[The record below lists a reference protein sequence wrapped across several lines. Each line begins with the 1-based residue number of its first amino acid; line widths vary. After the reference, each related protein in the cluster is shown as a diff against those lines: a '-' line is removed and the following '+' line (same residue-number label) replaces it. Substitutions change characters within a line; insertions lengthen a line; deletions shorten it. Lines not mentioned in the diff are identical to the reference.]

1 MLLAIGDLLEELL
14 VRLRADPVRG
24 SDNSVRSARVRGGS
38 AANVAA
44 LDAEMGGTPRFV
56 GQCGDDAI
64 GHVLVE
70 DLRGRGVE
78 ADVLH
83 RGATG
88 MVITTVGQGVR
99 TRLVDRGASRGPA
112 SLHHVDLAEVSQI
125 YLAAAAFTEE
135 PLASAV
141 ETLLAAARDW
151 KLPVVVGGPSSADLE
166 ALGADE
172 FLELVRTLQ
181 PDAVVLNREEHH
193 ALGSSRR
200 EPLPGA
206 ALPARGR
213 PSASMMPCLT
223 THLARRQQLACRRS
237 QRRPRPWLRFRRL
250 LRWRRS
256 RPSGRWRSVLRCR

>member
-1 MLLAIGDLLEELL
+1 
-14 VRLRADPVRG
+14 
-24 SDNSVRSARVRGGS
+24 
-38 AANVAA
+38 
-44 LDAEMGGTPRFV
+44 
-56 GQCGDDAI
+56 
-64 GHVLVE
+64 
-70 DLRGRGVE
+70 
-78 ADVLH
+78 
-83 RGATG
+83 

-181 PDAVVLNREEHH
+181 PDAVGHDHLAGSVVDIRETGSVLDEDTKHV
-193 ALGSSRR
+193 R
-200 EPLPGA
+200 EPGDEGPDRDRTSLAGHWAGDRHQTIGDLARSVDRLVRCSDPVDVLLGRIQQPELKTDRGEEVVRVVGDRTEAQAFDDDPPGHA
-206 ALPARGR
+206 GR
-213 PSASMMPCLT
+213 HRAHVDPSAEC
-223 THLARRQQLACRRS
+223 A
-237 QRRPRPWLRFRRL
+237 
-250 LRWRRS
+250 
-256 RPSGRWRSVLRCR
+256 GG